1 MEPIRQSEGL
11 WRNVYR
17 EKQKRA
23 LDCPVEKRIIS
34 RTTKAVFGS
43 TQGPD
48 ARVSTNRYD
57 GVSLEFAT
65 TEGDNRATRITGS
78 DGVEGWLVISVR
90 DASQRLRRV
99 TPSPVS
105 DNPYHAEIWLPD
117 EHTKSWEDAE
127 VHLRQF
133 LSLSRWQ
140 DRAEAMPLRGKPQAP
155 ERSAPQPRPV
165 HGPGRAAVRP
175 AV

>member
-1 MEPIRQSEGL
+1 MEAILQSEGL
-11 WRNVYR
+11 WRDVYR

-23 LDCPVEKRIIS
+23 LDRPVEERIVS
-34 RTTKAVFGS
+34 RTTKSVFGS

-65 TEGDNRATRITGS
+65 SEGDRRASHINGS
-78 DGVEGWLVISVR
+78 NGVEGWLVISVR
-90 DASQRLRRV
+90 DASQRRRQV
-99 TPSPVS
+99 MPSPLT
-105 DNPYHAEIWLPD
+105 DNLYHTEIYLPD

-127 VHLRQF
+127 VHLREF

-140 DRAEAMPLRGKPQAP
+140 HRSGPIPSAGAAP
-155 ERSAPQPRPV
+155 IASQMNRN
-165 HGPGRAAVRP
+165 
-175 AV
+175 